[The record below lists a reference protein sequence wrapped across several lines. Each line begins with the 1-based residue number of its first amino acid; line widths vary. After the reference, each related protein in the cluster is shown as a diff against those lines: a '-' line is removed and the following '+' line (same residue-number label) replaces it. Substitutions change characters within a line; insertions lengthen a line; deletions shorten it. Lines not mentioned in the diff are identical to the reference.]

1 MGREILFRLPM
12 NKLVRNTLIV
22 AGVAVFAVLG
32 LVVAFAIVIAVRGYQ
47 AAERAGNE
55 AATIQNLKTI
65 SAVEAQDFS
74 THNRTFATL
83 DQLVREQMLSSKFA
97 KNPPVADGYV
107 LTLSLTPKPP
117 GPGSSYTLTANPV
130 DNSTGHNHFYLDSSS
145 NEIHVNAD
153 KQAGPRDPW

>member
-1 MGREILFRLPM
+1 MK
-12 NKLVRNTLIV
+12 KLVRNTLIG

-32 LVVAFAIVIAVRGYQ
+32 LVVVFAIVIAVRGYQ

-65 SAVEAQDFS
+65 SAVEAQYFI

-83 DQLVREQMLSSKFA
+83 DQLMRERMLSSKFA
-97 KNPPVADGYV
+97 EDPAVADGYV
-107 LTLSLTPKPP
+107 LTLSLTPKPS
-117 GPGSSYTLTANPV
+117 GPASSYTLTANPV

-153 KQAGPRDPW
+153 KQAGPDDPW